1 MKYCVVRISIQLEQV
16 NLHDRKT
23 SNLITLALSS
33 IVVLIGVVVIG
44 LTMYLKKERYQYL
57 NRLYRILERK
67 KRARG

>member
-1 MKYCVVRISIQLEQV
+1 MVRISIQLEQV

>member
-67 KRARG
+67 K